1 MSEQPSINFLELPQ
15 EKIDDYIKIL
25 QEFQDKSEQ
34 EGKFVEAELAKQR
47 IFQLLKVKDKQE
59 LKEIKEKH
67 AIEKKELEDS
77 QKEELNEF
85 NMKMDHEFYKLSQKF
100 QEEQTK
106 LEQKHEE
113 ELQNLEKLFEEK
125 NNIIKPTSELI
136 NLNKKLELYV
146 KKKDYINAHQIQIDI
161 ANLSQ
166 KEKEKC
172 NQENQNRFEKE
183 IENYKKKQDNE
194 TKALEQKIQTNYN
207 NFKKERALKVESLLL
222 KYKNRLRELEKKQKN
237 EISKLEKKLKDSEKG
252 IKPKKELIIPKP
264 IVKKST
270 NNSKITK
277 K

>member
-15 EKIDDYIKIL
+15 EKIDDYINIL
-25 QEFQDKSEQ
+25 QEFQDKSEK

-47 IFQLLKVKDKQE
+47 ILQLLKVKDKQE
-59 LKEIKEKH
+59 LKEVKEKH
-67 AIEKKELEDS
+67 S
-77 QKEELNEF
+77 LNKF
-85 NMKMDHEFYKLSQKF
+85 NMEMDHQFYELSKKF
-100 QEEQTK
+100 QEEQAK

-113 ELQNLEKLFEEK
+113 ELQTLEKNFEEK

-146 KKKDYINAHQIQIDI
+146 KKKDYINAHQIQIEI

-172 NQENQNRFEKE
+172 NQENQTRFEKE
-183 IENYKKKQDNE
+183 VENFKKRQENE

-207 NFKKERALKVESLLL
+207 NFKKERALKVESMLL

-237 EISKLEKKLKDSEKG
+237 EVGKLEKKIKDNEKG
-252 IKPKKELIIPKP
+252 IRPKKELVIPKP
-264 IVKKST
+264 ISKKGT
-270 NNSKITK
+270 IQSKGSK

>member
-1 MSEQPSINFLELPQ
+1 MSEPSINFLELPQ
-15 EKIDDYIKIL
+15 EKIDDYINIL
-25 QEFQDKSEQ
+25 QEFQDKSEK

-47 IFQLLKVKDKQE
+47 ILQLLKVKDKQE
-59 LKEIKEKH
+59 LKEVKEKH
-67 AIEKKELEDS
+67 SLEKKELEDS
-77 QKEELNEF
+77 QKEELNKF
-85 NMKMDHEFYKLSQKF
+85 NMEMDHQFYELSKKF
-100 QEEQTK
+100 QEEQAK

-113 ELQNLEKLFEEK
+113 ELQTLEKNFEEK

-146 KKKDYINAHQIQIDI
+146 KKKDYINAHQIQIEI

-172 NQENQNRFEKE
+172 NQENQTRFEKE
-183 IENYKKKQDNE
+183 VENFKKRQENE

-207 NFKKERALKVESLLL
+207 NFKKERALKVESMLL

-237 EISKLEKKLKDSEKG
+237 EVGKLEKKIKDNEKG
-252 IKPKKELIIPKP
+252 IRPKKELVIPKP
-264 IVKKST
+264 ISKKNT
-270 NNSKITK
+270 IQSKGSK